1 MSNSDR
7 TLSGSQMTP
16 GGKAFEVDFAAW
28 SKEEKAFQVSEGKE
42 ARQEC
47 PRPGKS
53 YPLPRPQQPPFPV
66 FEARYINREV
76 RAIHHFH
83 FCASC

>member
-53 YPLPRPQQPPFPV
+53 YPSSQASAASLP
-66 FEARYINREV
+66 
-76 RAIHHFH
+76 
-83 FCASC
+83 CL

>member
-1 MSNSDR
+1 MSGSDG

-28 SKEEKAFQVSEGKE
+28 SKEGKAFQVSEGK

-47 PRPGKS
+47 P
-53 YPLPRPQQPPFPV
+53 
-66 FEARYINREV
+66 
-76 RAIHHFH
+76 
-83 FCASC
+83 

>member
-1 MSNSDR
+1 MSGSDG

-28 SKEEKAFQVSEGKE
+28 SKEGKAFQVSEGKE

-47 PRPGKS
+47 P
-53 YPLPRPQQPPFPV
+53 
-66 FEARYINREV
+66 
-76 RAIHHFH
+76 
-83 FCASC
+83 